1 MRHIRRSVVGLLLCV
16 LLLAV
21 HSAGAA
27 SSRLTI
33 RFFDV
38 GQGDLAA
45 VIVPGGGTILV
56 DAGDEKADDL
66 PARLAKM
73 AFPAPLRVV
82 ITHPHSDH
90 IGGLMPV
97 LKSVHVTTVYGNG
110 SDHASRLY
118 EDVLGYLVANR
129 VQYVLC
135 REGQKYRFGGA
146 EIAVLHPGTGDR
158 SSDVNE
164 MSVVLMLNYGKF
176 RALFTGDA
184 GKWAENKMLER
195 GASLKADVLKVGHHG
210 SHYST
215 SSAFLAAVRPSVAVI
230 SVGAHND
237 YGHPA
242 SETLK
247 KLKKAGVTVYRTDR
261 RGDITIS
268 TDGRTWSVK
277 TSR

>member
-1 MRHIRRSVVGLLLCV
+1 MKHIRYSIVGLLLCV

-21 HSAGAA
+21 FPAGAA
-27 SSRLTI
+27 SPRLII

-38 GQGDLAA
+38 GQGDSAA
-45 VIVPGGGTILV
+45 VILPGGGTVLI

-66 PARLAKM
+66 TARLTKM

-110 SDHASRLY
+110 SDHSSRLY

-135 REGQKYRFGGA
+135 RAGQKYRFGGA
-146 EIAVLHPGTGDR
+146 EMIVLHPGSADK

-164 MSVVLMLNYGKF
+164 MSIVLMWSYGKF

-184 GKWAENKMLER
+184 GKWAEDKMLER
-195 GASLKADVLKVGHHG
+195 GAVLKADVLKVGHHG

-215 SSAFLAAVRPSVAVI
+215 SSAFLAAVRPSVGVI

-242 SETLK
+242 AETLR

-277 TSR
+277 TSK